1 MTKSMPL
8 AIALLGVVGAWT
20 SIPASAQ
27 DTPPVAI
34 KIAPGVYTTPE
45 ISAKCQAYAQRYVRN
60 PDDDIS
66 RQRVALACVNK
77 LWNDAKKKGASRKS

>member
-1 MTKSMPL
+1 MIKSMPL

-34 KIAPGVYTTPE
+34 KIAPGVYTTP
-45 ISAKCQAYAQRYVRN
+45 
-60 PDDDIS
+60 
-66 RQRVALACVNK
+66 
-77 LWNDAKKKGASRKS
+77 

>member
-1 MTKSMPL
+1 MTKATAFTL
-8 AIALLGVVGAWT
+8 AFLAAVDAW
-20 SIPASAQ
+20 ASAPAFAQ
-27 DTPPVAI
+27 NTPPDAV
-34 KIAPGVYTTPE
+34 KIAPGVYTTPA

-77 LWNDAKKKGASRKS
+77 LWNDAQKKGARKKV